1 MGDPIEVIQWGSALK
16 GLGKVYARNKQEAS
30 RPESSAAF
38 KIKNLYMILGIYC
51 MDTVQEYS

>member
-1 MGDPIEVIQWGSALK
+1 MPDYVKNLK
-16 GLGKVYARNKQEAS
+16 IIITQEAS

-51 MDTVQEYS
+51 TDTVLEYS